1 MPKFSLGVGRVPVV
15 ACACAHAPP
24 PRPSAVDFQMSG
36 DGGGTAN
43 HEVMPPQT

>member
-1 MPKFSLGVGRVPVV
+1 MQKFSLGVGRVPIV
-15 ACACAHAPP
+15 ACAHAPP
-24 PRPSAVDFQMSG
+24 PRLSAVDFQMLG